1 MQEQQTLSKLL
12 ASLCLAVS
20 ILGLPSCTDEEDG
33 SPTTVPGREL
43 SLKKVIVSVKATDQ
57 PEKLLAVKNDVENF
71 LSEKLKRVVEISIPT
86 STDSVFGSL
95 LEGKIDVGLLNPT
108 DAARNLE
115 SGITSVL
122 LGRTEKGSLS
132 YKSIWVCKMEKQYS
146 DMADLKNKPKTD

>member
-1 MQEQQTLSKLL
+1 MQEKQTLSKLL
-12 ASLCLAVS
+12 TSLCLAVS
-20 ILGLPSCTDEEDG
+20 ILGLPSCSDEEDG
-33 SPTTVPGREL
+33 SATTVSGKEL

-57 PEKLLAVKNDVENF
+57 PEKLLAVKNDMENF

-86 STDSVFGSL
+86 STDSVSGSL
-95 LEGKIDVGLLNPT
+95 VEGKIDVGLLNPT

-132 YKSIWVCKMEKQYS
+132 YKSIWVCKS
-146 DMADLKNKPKTD
+146 R